1 MGAICACPPEGLEDT
16 PSRVRNLQPS
26 QKPRHHHQIHQHR
39 KASSSSGSSPVGSNR
54 SVVFEDQ
61 DPFLQTQL
69 KVRYSMKATEIWK
82 NLQFCFDI
90 TKKNKR
96 FDMEIHKCYRAILS
110 VMKQAKIREWYCKKP
125 AKSVNPIDLD
135 GYWLFEICHYN
146 RKPVYPKISILSFRW
161 WFYCKHHLH
170 CASPRNF

>member
-1 MGAICACPPEGLEDT
+1 MGTICACPPEGLEDT

-26 QKPRHHHQIHQHR
+26 QKLRHHHQIHQHR

-146 RKPVYPKISILSFRW
+146 RKPVHPKISILSSRW
-161 WFYCKHHLH
+161 
-170 CASPRNF
+170 